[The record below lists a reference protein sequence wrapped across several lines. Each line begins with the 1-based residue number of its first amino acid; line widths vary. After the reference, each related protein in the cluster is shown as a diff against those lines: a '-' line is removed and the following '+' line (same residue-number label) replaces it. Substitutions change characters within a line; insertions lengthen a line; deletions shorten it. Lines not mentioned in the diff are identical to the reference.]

1 MKEEDNEEQLLR
13 EVGLQSAVSIFLA
26 RQRAEEELVRA
37 KEALRKQVELLR
49 VTLASIGDAVV
60 TTDTEGRVLSL
71 NAVAESLTGWTEQEA
86 QGHPLVEI
94 FRIINED
101 SGQPV
106 EIPVE
111 QALREGR
118 TVGLA
123 NHTVLI
129 ARDGTRTPIDD
140 SAAPIR
146 DDQGHIYGVVLIFRS
161 VAERKQAEKNLRQ
174 SERELADFFE
184 NASVGLHWVGPDGT
198 ILRVNQAELKMLGY
212 TREEYVGHHIAEFHV
227 DQDVIA
233 DILHCLSTGEI
244 LQDCETRMR
253 CKDGS
258 IKHVLIDSS
267 VMWEDNRFIHTR
279 CFTRDITDRKQ
290 AEEAQARLAAVVES
304 SQDAIISKT
313 LEGRIVSWNAGAEQI
328 FGYNAEEAIGK
339 PITLLIPPE
348 RQDEE
353 RMILERLRRGE
364 RIESYETVRV
374 TKQGRRIDVSLTIS
388 PVRDSDGRIIGASKI
403 SRDITARKKAEQRL
417 ATQYGVTHALAE
429 SDSLNEAAPKILRAI
444 CEHLEWRIGALW
456 RVDKQ
461 GNVLRCVEVYH
472 LPDTQVPGFGAACGG
487 QVFERG
493 VGLPGRIWA
502 SGEAVWIG
510 DVVDDGNFPRAAVA
524 ATEGLHGAFGFPIKL
539 NEEILGVI
547 EFFSHDIRQPEP
559 DLLEMMTAIGS
570 QVGQFIGRKRADEER
585 QALTDQLAA
594 ELAAMVRLQQVSML
608 MVQAS
613 DFSLLLE
620 EILDAAIG
628 ITGAD
633 MGNIQLLEE
642 GALRIVA
649 QRGFEAPFLD
659 FFNAV
664 HDGQAACGTAM
675 QNGKRVIVEDVAS
688 SPIFAGTPALDI
700 MLAAGV
706 RAVQATPLVSR
717 SGRVLGMFSTH
728 YQAPRRPGEREQR
741 LLDLLARQAADLIE
755 RKMADEALHVSLM
768 REQAARAEA
777 EQANRLKDEFLATLS
792 HELRSPLNSI
802 FGYAEVLLRRPD
814 AKHVPLIREAA
825 EKIHRN
831 AAAQAQLIND
841 LLDLSRLQTGKLAIE
856 RRPVNLAPIIG
867 DAVESVRAQA
877 KSKGLKLNEDY
888 STTPLIVNADPVR
901 VQQVIWNLV
910 NNAVKFTPSGGRVSV
925 RLCQEADE
933 VKLEVED
940 TGEGID
946 PDFLPHA
953 FEIFRQADARTTRV
967 HGGLGIGLALVKQLV
982 DLHGGRIEAHSEGA
996 GHGARFT
1003 IWIPLHSVTDE
1014 RPVAITKNSEGE
1026 LLGARILVVDDT
1038 PDSLD
1043 MLRILLEGEG
1053 AVAETALSGA
1063 DALKKAET
1071 LQIDLVISDI
1081 SMPGMDGYEFLK
1093 ELRRQSRYAEIPAIA
1108 LTGFG
1113 RQEDVERTRQ
1123 AGFTT
1128 HLTKPLDFDHL
1139 VRLARITLQK

>member
-13 EVGLQSAVSIFLA
+13 EVGLQSAISIFLA
-26 RQRAEEELVRA
+26 RQRAEEELIRA
-37 KEALRKQVELLR
+37 KEALRRQVELLR
-49 VTLASIGDAVV
+49 VTMASIGDAVV

-86 QGHPLVEI
+86 QGRPLIEI

-101 SGQPV
+101 DRQPV
-106 EIPVE
+106 GNPVE

-118 TVGLA
+118 IVGLA
-123 NHTVLI
+123 NHTILV
-129 ARDGTRTPIDD
+129 ARDGTQTPIDD

-161 VAERKQAEKNLRQ
+161 IAERKQAEKNLSQ

-184 NASVGLHWVGPDGT
+184 NASVGLHWIGPDGT

-233 DILHCLSTGEI
+233 DILQSLGTGEI
-244 LQDCETRMR
+244 LREYEVRMR

-258 IKHVLIDSS
+258 IRHVLIDSS
-267 VMWEDNRFIHTR
+267 VMWEDDRFIHTR
-279 CFTRDITDRKQ
+279 CFTRDITDRKR

-328 FGYNAEEAIGK
+328 FGYRPEEVIGQ

-353 RMILERLRRGE
+353 RLILERLSRGE

-388 PVRDSDGRIIGASKI
+388 PIRDSDGRIIGASKI
-403 SRDITARKKAEQRL
+403 SRDITARKRTEQRL
-417 ATQYGVTHALAE
+417 ATQYSVTHALAE
-429 SDSLNEAAPKILRAI
+429 SDRLDEAAPKILQAI
-444 CEHLEWRIGALW
+444 CEHLEWCIGALW

-472 LPDTQVPGFGAACGG
+472 LPDTQVPRFEAASRERA
-487 QVFERG
+487 FECG
-493 VGLPGRIWA
+493 VGLPGRVWA
-502 SGEAVWIG
+502 GGEAVWIG
-510 DVVDDGNFPRAAVA
+510 NVVDDGNFPRAAIAVA
-524 ATEGLHGAFGFPIKL
+524 EGLHGAFGFPIKL
-539 NEEILGVI
+539 NEEILGVM
-547 EFFSHDIRQPEP
+547 EFFSQEVRQPEP
-559 DLLEMMTAIGS
+559 DLMEMVTAVGS

-585 QALTDQLAA
+585 QALTNQLAA
-594 ELAAMVRLQQVSML
+594 ELAAMTRLQQVSMR
-608 MVQAS
+608 MGQAG

-620 EILDAAIG
+620 EILDAAIE
-628 ITGAD
+628 ITGAE

-642 GALRIVA
+642 GALRIA
-649 QRGFEAPFLD
+649 TQRGFETPFLD
-659 FFNAV
+659 FFNVV
-664 HDGQAACGTAM
+664 HDGQAACGSAM
-675 QNGKRVIVEDVAS
+675 RNGERVIVEDVAS
-688 SPIFAGTPALDI
+688 SPIFVGTPALDV
-700 MLAAGV
+700 MLAANV
-706 RAVQATPLVSR
+706 RAVQSTPLVSR
-717 SGRVLGMFSTH
+717 SGRMLGIFSTH
-728 YQAPRRPGEREQR
+728 YHAPRRPSERELR

-755 RKMADEALHVSLM
+755 RKQADEALRVSLM
-768 REQAARAEA
+768 REQDARIEA
-777 EQANRLKDEFLATLS
+777 EQANRLKDEFIATLS

-814 AKHVPLIREAA
+814 AKHVPLVREAA

-856 RRPVNLAPIIG
+856 RRPVNLVPIIG
-867 DAVESVRAQA
+867 DAVESVRTQA
-877 KSKGLKLNEDY
+877 KMNGLNLSEDY
-888 STTPLIVNADPVR
+888 PPNSLMVNVDPVR
-901 VQQVIWNLV
+901 GQQVVWNLV
-910 NNAVKFTPSGGRVSV
+910 NNAVKFTPRGGHVSV
-925 RLCQEADE
+925 RLRQEADE

-940 TGEGID
+940 TGQGIA
-946 PDFLPHA
+946 PDFLPHV
-953 FEIFRQADARTTRV
+953 FEMFRQADARTTRK
-967 HGGLGIGLALVKQLV
+967 HGGMGIGLALVKQLV

-996 GHGARFT
+996 GRGARFT
-1003 IWIPLHSVTDE
+1003 VWFPLHSATDE
-1014 RPVAITKNSEGE
+1014 QPVAVTKSNKGE
-1026 LLGARILVVDDT
+1026 LLGARILVVDDS
-1038 PDSLD
+1038 PDSVQ
-1043 MLRILLEGEG
+1043 MLRLLLEGEG
-1053 AVAETALSGA
+1053 AIAETALSGD

-1071 LQIDLVISDI
+1071 WPMDLIISDI
-1081 SMPGMDGYEFLK
+1081 SMPEMDGYELLK

-1113 RQEDVERTRQ
+1113 RQEDVERARQ